1 MLSVSERRLRLD
13 MDITVTRA
21 ADCRRAWTLTD
32 LLGRPLGSILE
43 EPGRRFFIDPEGRG
57 AALMAKVDRGPHPS
71 LEEALTAIEKHA
83 PCTCR
88 LVP

>member
-1 MLSVSERRLRLD
+1 
-13 MDITVTRA
+13 MDITVTPTPERPPWVQN
-21 ADCRRAWTLTD
+21 AWTLTD

-43 EPGRRFFIDPEGRG
+43 EPGSRFFIDPEGRG

-88 LVP
+88 LAPDQA